1 MLYKA
6 FLYLKEVNRNQKRI
20 LQNFELEDD
29 EIVLKDSR
37 FLTEFFRE
45 RNLENLQDA
54 LDGE

>member
-1 MLYKA
+1 M
-6 FLYLKEVNRNQKRI
+6 YLKEVNRNQKRI

-29 EIVLKDSR
+29 EIVLKDNR